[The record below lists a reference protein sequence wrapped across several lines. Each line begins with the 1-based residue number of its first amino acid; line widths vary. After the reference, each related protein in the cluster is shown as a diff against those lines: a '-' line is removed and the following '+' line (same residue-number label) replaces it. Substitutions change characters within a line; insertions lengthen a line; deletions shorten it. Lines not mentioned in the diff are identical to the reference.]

1 MYEKTIAMKE
11 LDVDNLPIMLTIAD
25 HVAPILGISDKH
37 GRDLAREG
45 QLDGAV
51 RVGRVWRVPR
61 DKFLAQFGLV

>member
-1 MYEKTIAMKE
+1 MYTATKAATT
-11 LDVDNLPIMLTIAD
+11 LDRDQLPVMLNIAD

-51 RVGRVWRVPR
+51 KVGTSWRVPR
-61 DKFLAQFGLV
+61 DRFLAQFGL